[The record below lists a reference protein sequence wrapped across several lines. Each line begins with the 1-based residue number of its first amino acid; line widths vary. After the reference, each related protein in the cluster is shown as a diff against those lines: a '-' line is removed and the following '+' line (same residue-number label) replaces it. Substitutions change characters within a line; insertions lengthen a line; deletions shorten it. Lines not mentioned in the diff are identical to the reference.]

1 MNNQNI
7 INEIRSKINI
17 VDLISEYV
25 PLTKKGQSYW
35 GICPFHNDRNPSMSV
50 DEKRQIYR
58 CWSCHNSGNVFN
70 FLEQI
75 ENISF
80 REALKRIGDR
90 VGVKLEGY
98 SNNVNA
104 KFNKYYE
111 IYDITQKY
119 YQLMLNTDK
128 GEKAKEYLKNRG
140 INSETIKEFGIGL
153 ALSDKDKLVT
163 YLKEK
168 KYDINTLND
177 IGLANNDIDTFI
189 NRIMFPLDD
198 RNGRIVGFSGRIYDN
213 SKMSK
218 YMNTKETPIFK
229 KGTCLYHYNA
239 SKEFVREKKYVIVME
254 GFMDVIRA
262 STIGVKNTVAL
273 MGTALTEEQIGLI
286 KKLSLN
292 VYLCLDGD
300 KPGQDANLHNGELLE
315 KAGLNVK
322 VVCLKDDE
330 DPDSFIL
337 KNGES
342 KFNSLIE
349 NAMNYSD
356 FKINSLKNNVN
367 FESDIELSNYVN
379 KVIKEVSE
387 IKDEIRCEIILKK
400 LANETNLSYNTLEKK
415 LNEYKSLDLEGK
427 KKIDNNLIARKDIR
441 KDKYQRA
448 SEEFIHY
455 MLINPYVIKVY
466 DNKKMYFIDSNLR
479 NLAAEIS
486 YYYHEYGDIIIA
498 DFYTYL
504 NDKKELLNVFNEIQS
519 IDLEEEISDMTI
531 MEYVKVIDDY
541 NVRQEIKRL
550 EEEMR
555 KESDEMEKINIL
567 EKIRK
572 LRIGEKDNDRR
583 N

>member
-1 MNNQNI
+1 MSNQNT
-7 INEIRSKINI
+7 INEIRSKIDI

-25 PLTKKGQSYW
+25 PLTKKGKYYW
-35 GICPFHNDRNPSMSV
+35 GICPFHNDKNPSMSV
-50 DEKRQIYR
+50 DPGRQTYT

-70 FLEQI
+70 FIEQI

-80 REALKRIGDR
+80 RDALKKLGDR
-90 VGVKLEGY
+90 VGIELDGY
-98 SNNVNA
+98 TSSFNS

-111 IYDITQKY
+111 IYDLTQKY
-119 YQLMLNTDK
+119 YQLMLNTEK
-128 GEKAKEYLKNRG
+128 GEKAKAYLKKRG
-140 INSETIKEFGIGL
+140 IDTDTIKEFGIGL
-153 ALSDKDKLVT
+153 ALNDKDKLVN
-163 YLKEK
+163 YLKER

-177 IGLANNDIDTFI
+177 LGLANNDIDTFI
-189 NRIMFPLDD
+189 NRIIFPLDD

-239 SKEFVREKKYVIVME
+239 SKEYVRNEKYLIVME

-262 STIGVKNTVAL
+262 ATIGIKNTVAL
-273 MGTALTEEQIGLI
+273 MGTALTEEQISLI

-300 KPGQDANLHNGELLE
+300 KPGQDADLHNGELLE
-315 KAGLNVK
+315 RAGLNVK
-322 VVCLKDDE
+322 VICLKDDE

-337 KNGES
+337 KYGKE
-342 KFNSLIE
+342 KFISLIE
-349 NAMNYSD
+349 SALNYSD
-356 FKINSLKNNVN
+356 YKIDSLKNNVN

-379 KVIKEVSE
+379 KVIKEVSV

-415 LNEYKSLDLEGK
+415 LNEYKSLDEEGK
-427 KKIDNNLIARKDIR
+427 KKVDSNLIERKNV
-441 KDKYQRA
+441 KLDKYRRA
-448 SEEFIHY
+448 TTEFIHY
-455 MLINPYVIKVY
+455 MLINPKAIKIY
-466 DNKKMYFIDSNLR
+466 DSKKMYFIDAPFR

-486 YYYHEYGDIIIA
+486 YYYHEYGDITIA

-504 NDKKELLNVFNEIQS
+504 NDKKELLNVFNEVQS
-519 IDLEEEISDMTI
+519 LDLDEDVTDVTL
-531 MEYVKVIDDY
+531 MEYVKVINDY

-550 EEEMR
+550 EEVMR
-555 KESDEMEKINIL
+555 KEPDETIKIEIL

-572 LRIGEKDNDRR
+572 LRIGE
-583 N
+583 